1 MKIIGVDESINDN
14 EIIPLTAGTVRTLSS
29 QIKSLQKQVN
39 DLVDEKI
46 DLHDEI
52 NELKRS
58 TEYQHFL
65 DGMKNKELEN
75 QSTFSILLDFLD
87 NLMGLFGYT
96 KQASYGYDSWA
107 GQFWDYD
114 IIDKNGNRVWSSNDV
129 AMSGKNELIVW
140 SEIVC
145 KILRNEGLDNEIK
158 LLGIDL
164 RNYLRVNNNG

>member
-1 MKIIGVDESINDN
+1 MNLIGIDENVNDM
-14 EIIPLTAGTVRTLSS
+14 EVIRLTAGTVRNLTG

-39 DLVDEKI
+39 DLVDERVN
-46 DLHDEI
+46 LNDEI
-52 NELKRS
+52 NELKWS

-107 GQFWDYD
+107 GHFWDYD
-114 IIDKNGNRVWSSNDV
+114 IIDKNGKPVWSSNDV
-129 AMSGKNELIVW
+129 AMSNTNELVIW
-140 SEIVC
+140 AEIVI

-158 LLGIDL
+158 LFGTDL
-164 RNYLRVNNNG
+164 KSYLRVENHG